1 MNKQEGYMP
10 KSLSKIEFQ
19 NELQTNVEYIA
30 ETRVTKLMDLAIPD
44 FQVTHSDL
52 EERDDGLIYMNPDRL
67 RSYIGLVSGEL
78 LALFDEALID
88 IVYKEND
95 LPEA

>member
-1 MNKQEGYMP
+1 MT
-10 KSLSKIEFQ
+10 KSLTKIEFQ
-19 NELQTNVEYIA
+19 QELQTNVEYIA
-30 ETRVTKLMDLAIPD
+30 ETRVLKLMELPIPD

-78 LALFDEALID
+78 LALFDEVLID
-88 IVYKEND
+88 VVYQEND
-95 LPEA
+95 SSKP